1 MTASGGPP
9 PPGAPPPP
17 PMAYPPGPPPVQKTA
32 KPIVG
37 GILII
42 LGALVG
48 ITLGAFLIIGT
59 AWLIPFD
66 ITGFAGIFT
75 ICGAVWLI
83 LGIIGFI
90 GGIFAAM
97 RKSYG
102 LAITGGI
109 FSMITGGII
118 FGLIGLILVAISK
131 SEFQ

>member
-1 MTASGGPP
+1 
-9 PPGAPPPP
+9 
-17 PMAYPPGPPPVQKTA
+17 MAYPPGPPPVQKTA

-42 LGALVG
+42 LGSLVG

-97 RKSYG
+97 RKGFG